1 MKAGN
6 PWVLCAFGN
15 VFSWCLFCFCFPQK
29 GLALVFCCPWSGW
42 LHARALVESDKK
54 ICKIQ
59 NLFSQWWENA
69 MRSACRA
76 VCICIGMHAGICA
89 CGYLYL
95 LGGCHWNLHTPF
107 AADWEMLPHTTA
119 GSNDILPLMLM
130 LELMLRFSSIFSSI
144 YMKL

>member
-1 MKAGN
+1 
-6 PWVLCAFGN
+6 
-15 VFSWCLFCFCFPQK
+15 
-29 GLALVFCCPWSGW
+29 
-42 LHARALVESDKK
+42 
-54 ICKIQ
+54 
-59 NLFSQWWENA
+59 

-119 GSNDILPLMLM
+119 GSNVILPLMLM
-130 LELMLRFSSIFSSI
+130 LELMLMLMLRFPSIVSSIQILLHTYNCVNSISFST
-144 YMKL
+144 KFTDKN